1 MTTFTTDSGI
11 GSKYFGTTIPSMKD
25 RVELWAKANGLPTE
39 HVEEAFNALQADGS
53 EYKLF
58 EDYIRTDDG
67 TTNAPHLSGTE
78 GKGQKYRYF
87 KNGPQRL
94 REVFEKFCTQYKDND
109 FLVYGGAD
117 AINGME
123 RYSFGKS
130 WELAS
135 GLGHFLRNVVGC
147 NEGEPCSMLMRNY
160 PEWVLAFM
168 GSTSSGL
175 VSVPT
180 NSLWVGDEISYGL
193 NDSGSTVC
201 FCDGQRAAQVLPL
214 CREGKLPKLK
224 AVVVSRD
231 PDNVA
236 DTGGGNVKV
245 YKLHDVM
252 NMVKGKPMPSCT
264 VSPEANAI
272 IMYTSGTTSAPKGV
286 VSTHRNVVQSLRGA
300 MFYGAHGRLI
310 RAKLPK
316 TPKKASSGPRA
327 NAILCPVPL
336 FHATGTHAIFL
347 LSVFLGR
354 KLVLMA
360 KWDALLALQ
369 LIQEERVSSFT
380 GVPTMSMD
388 LLNHPDYDKYDT
400 STLKS
405 LGGGGAAP
413 PKKLSEQT
421 AKAGKSAGQ
430 GWGLTESN
438 AITVQ
443 TMSSAEYI
451 SNPSSCGRAVGL
463 IDVKIVDSE
472 DPSKEVP
479 PNTPG
484 EVLIRGVTIMKE
496 YLNKPEKTIDSM
508 SKDGWFRSGDIGRL
522 DDTGA
527 LYIMDR
533 LKDLIIRGGE
543 NISCAEVESA
553 IYEHPSVMECSAFAM
568 PDERLGEVVA
578 AAIVLK
584 NGAPKFTAAEMVQHC
599 QGILA
604 KFKVPTEIYIWND
617 QLPRG
622 ATGKIPKKNIQ
633 ELLKNG
639 EANATQ
645 ILPLKAGL

>member
-1 MTTFTTDSGI
+1 MTTFTTEYGEK
-11 GSKYFGTTIPSMKD
+11 SKYFGTSIASLKG
-25 RVELWAKANGLPTE
+25 RVELWAKANGLPTDG
-39 HVEEAFNALQADGS
+39 VEYAFNKLQADDS
-53 EYKLF
+53 PFKLV
-58 EDYIRTDDG
+58 EEYIRTDDG
-67 TTNAPHLSGTE
+67 TTNAPHLRGME

-94 REVFEKFCTQYKDND
+94 PEIFKTFCKQYKDND
-109 FLVYGGAD
+109 FLVCG
-117 AINGME
+117 IE

-130 WELAS
+130 YELAS
-135 GLGHFLRNVVGC
+135 GLGYFLRNIIGC
-147 NEGEPCSMLMRNY
+147 KEGEPCSMLMRNY
-160 PEWVLAFM
+160 PEWILAFM

-180 NSLWVGDEISYGL
+180 NSLWTGDEISYGL
-193 NDSGSTVC
+193 NDSGATVC

-214 CREGKLPKLK
+214 CREGKLPHLK
-224 AVVVSRD
+224 AIVVSRD
-231 PDNVA
+231 PSNVA
-236 DTGGGNVKV
+236 ASGGGNVKV
-245 YKLHDVM
+245 YTLHEVM
-252 NMVKGKPMPSCT
+252 ELVKGKPMPSCT

-300 MFYGAHGRLI
+300 MFYAAHGRLI

-316 TPKKASSGPRA
+316 KNKRTAEQPAGPRA

-354 KLVLMA
+354 KLVLMT
-360 KWDALLALQ
+360 KWSPLLALQ
-369 LIQEERVSSFT
+369 LIEAERISSFT
-380 GVPTMSMD
+380 GVPTMSLD

-413 PKKLSEQT
+413 PKKLSAQT
-421 AKAGKSAGQ
+421 AKAGKKASQ

-443 TMSSAEYI
+443 TMSSTDYI
-451 SNPSSCGRAVGL
+451 ANPSSCGRAVSL
-463 IDVKIVDSE
+463 IDVKIVDPE

-484 EVLIRGVTIMKE
+484 EVLIRGITVMKE
-496 YLNKPEKTIDSM
+496 YLNKSEKTIEAM

-553 IYEHPSVMECSAFAM
+553 IYEHPSVMECAVFAM

-584 NGAPKFTAAEMVQHC
+584 DGAPKFTAAEMILHC
-599 QGILA
+599 QGNLA
-604 KFKVPTEIYIWND
+604 KFKVPTEMYIWNE

-622 ATGKIPKKNIQ
+622 ATGKIPKRTIRDQ
-633 ELLKNG
+633 LKSG
-639 EANATQ
+639 VANATQ
-645 ILPLKAGL
+645 ILPLKASL